1 MREIQ
6 ITQPV
11 YFDSFSC
18 SGPNCSDNCCH
29 SWEILIDKA
38 HYHRYIKETLPEFRG
53 LCREI
58 IEKRKENATADRYAR
73 LKLRDDGRCGFQ
85 DEDGGCRI
93 YRLLGPEALSCT
105 CSLYPRRK
113 AQFLPDTWE
122 FSLSLSCE
130 EAARLALFSPDSQK
144 LVTFRR
150 PVKEDELLDTQLPF
164 GIGKDGNFAEP
175 PAYGPILR
183 QVCRELVILPEL
195 TIRERLLSVGLLL
208 KKTDQLLASSGEAQ
222 AAPMAVSFFLSVKQ
236 GGFLGFFNQ
245 LDYRKDAH
253 LATFRLP
260 MAHLF
265 AGARKPVLRHLFQA
279 LEPWCDKD
287 ASGEL
292 VAGSRAAAFLLKE
305 VKEKADPLICKYE
318 KAVENYFVS
327 YLFSSLFP
335 FLYHGRGFSFEAH
348 AIMLA
353 EQYAL
358 LRILLAIYSDI
369 SSEEERLIQ
378 AVVTLSR
385 LCQHAD
391 LAEDM
396 EKLTQA
402 VGLDGLAQAAYLLR

>member
-6 ITQPV
+6 ITQPA
-11 YFDSFSC
+11 YFEAFAC
-18 SGPNCSDNCCH
+18 TGPDCSDNCCH

-38 HYHRYIKETLPEFRG
+38 HYHRYVKETLPEFRS
-53 LCREI
+53 LCQET
-58 IEKRKENATADRYAR
+58 IERKKDGATPDRYAR
-73 LKLRDDGRCGFQ
+73 LKLREDGRCGFQ

-150 PVKEDELLDTQLPF
+150 PVTKDALLDAQSPL
-164 GIGKDGNFAEP
+164 GIGKGGGFAEP

-183 QVCRELVILPEL
+183 QVCRELVILPGM
-195 TIRERLLSVGLLL
+195 TIRERLLSIGLLL
-208 KKTDQLLASSGEAQ
+208 KKIDRLLASGSEDQ

-236 GGFLGFFNQ
+236 GGFQGFFDQ
-245 LDYRKDAH
+245 LDYTRDAH
-253 LATFRLP
+253 LAAFRLP

-279 LEPWCDKD
+279 LEPWCEID
-287 ASGEL
+287 ASGDL
-292 VAGSRAAAFLLKE
+292 VAGSRAASFLLKE
-305 VKEKADPLICKYE
+305 AKEKADPLICKYE

-348 AIMLA
+348 GIMLA

-358 LRILLAIYSDI
+358 LRILLAVYADI
-369 SSEEERLIQ
+369 ASEKERLIR

-402 VGLDGLAQAAYLLR
+402 VGLDGLAHAAYLLR